1 LITSGRLLQNNL
13 IFFSSNMRNISKA
26 LAAVSFLALSTIIA
40 VSATRAVA
48 GDQVTPL
55 VIAQAG
61 PPITSSSGAAEI
73 GLADHLSKTGAVM
86 YGAYSCHYC
95 QSQKQR
101 FGSAAWPKINYVE
114 CAGNGATAC
123 NKAKIRV
130 TPTWFIKG
138 AYYPGELSL
147 FKLAKVSGYN
157 GATNFKNK

>member
-73 GLADHLSKTGAVM
+73 GLADHLSRTGAVM

-114 CAGNGATAC
+114 CAGNGAAAC

>member
-1 LITSGRLLQNNL
+1 MQ
-13 IFFSSNMRNISKA
+13 NISKA
-26 LAAVSFLALSTIIA
+26 LAAVSLVAISTVIA
-40 VSATRAVA
+40 SNINTRAVA
-48 GDQVTPL
+48 GDRVTPL

-61 PPITSSSGAAEI
+61 PPITNSSGAAEI
-73 GLADHLSKTGAVM
+73 GLADHLSRTGAVM

-101 FGSAAWPKINYVE
+101 FGSTAWPKINYVE